1 MLGILTYWHIRS
13 GSCAPAARKLRSPV
27 TLFNAAHA
35 LRWTAWLERAER
47 RLPALTRLR
56 QPEPLP
62 VELHRRRIYI
72 LPTASGVGFGVLL
85 AVMLVGALNY
95 QNNAALLLT
104 CLLGATV
111 INSMLS
117 AFRAL
122 HGLRITRIQAGHTCA
137 GEPLALQ
144 LEFDAGGRAR
154 HALCLDL
161 DDATHAFSLDTR
173 GGETTLAM
181 PTERRGWNRVPRM
194 RISSTLPF
202 GLFRAWSWITPDHEA
217 LVYPRALAG
226 PPPPSDQDDGVQR
239 THGDEDYAQ
248 LREYH
253 FGDPLKRVAW
263 KASARHDRLLIREL
277 DSAAHDA
284 PQRFDWA
291 MLHGLDRETRI
302 SRLAGWVR
310 EAHAAGR
317 AWTLVLPD
325 ARVLGPEADNAHY
338 HRCMTALALLP

>member
-1 MLGILTYWHIRS
+1 MN
-13 GSCAPAARKLRSPV
+13 AAARTWREALI
-27 TLFNAAHA
+27 AH
-35 LRWTAWLERAER
+35 AER
-47 RLPALTRLR
+47 RLPSLTRLR
-56 QPEPLP
+56 GPEPLP
-62 VELHRRRIYI
+62 IELHRRRIYI
-72 LPTASGVGFGVLL
+72 LPTKSGIGFGVLL

-122 HGLRITRIQAGHTCA
+122 HGLQLTGIRAGHACV
-137 GEPLALQ
+137 GDPLPLR
-144 LEFDAGGRAR
+144 LEFATLARAR
-154 HALCLDL
+154 AALCLDM
-161 DDATHAFSLDTR
+161 DHASHAFSLDAR
-173 GGETTLAM
+173 DSETTFPM
-181 PTERRGWNRVPRM
+181 PTEQRGWNRVPRM

-202 GLFRAWSWITPDHEA
+202 GLFRAWSWITPEHDV
-217 LVYPRALAG
+217 LVYPRLLAG
-226 PPPPSDQDDGVQR
+226 PPPPPDEDDGAQR
-239 THGDEDYAQ
+239 AQGDEDYAQ

-277 DSAAHDA
+277 DAAAYDA
-284 PQRFDWA
+284 PQRFEWN

-302 SRLAGWVR
+302 SRLAGWVH

-325 ARVLGPEADNAHY
+325 ARSLGPEADNAHY
-338 HRCMTALALLP
+338 HRCMTALAVLP

>member
-1 MLGILTYWHIRS
+1 M
-13 GSCAPAARKLRSPV
+13 
-27 TLFNAAHA
+27 NAAVRSWRDA
-35 LRWTAWLERAER
+35 LVARAEK
-47 RLPALTRLR
+47 RLPALTRMR
-56 QPEPLP
+56 QPESLP
-62 VELHRRRIYI
+62 IELHRRRIYI
-72 LPTASGVGFGVLL
+72 LPTKSGIGFGVLL
-85 AVMLVGALNY
+85 LVMLLGALNY

-111 INSMLS
+111 VNSMLV

-122 HGLRITRIQAGHTCA
+122 H
-137 GEPLALQ
+137 ALQ
-144 LEFDAGGRAR
+144 LTCIRAGQACAGDPLPLHLEFATLGRAR
-154 HALCLDL
+154 DALCLDM
-161 DDATHAFSLDTR
+161 DHTRHALSLDAR
-173 GGETTLAM
+173 GGETTFPM
-181 PTERRGWNRVPRM
+181 PTEHRGWHRVPRM

-202 GLFRAWSWITPDHEA
+202 GLFRAWSWITPEHDV
-217 LVYPRALAG
+217 LVYPRVLAG
-226 PPPPSDQDDGVQR
+226 PPPPPDEDGGAQR
-239 THGDEDYAQ
+239 TRGDEDYAQ

-277 DSAAHDA
+277 DAAAHDA
-284 PQRFDWA
+284 PQRFEWN

-302 SRLAGWVR
+302 SRLAGWVH

-325 ARVLGPEADNAHY
+325 ARSLGPDADNAHY

>member
-1 MLGILTYWHIRS
+1 M
-13 GSCAPAARKLRSPV
+13 ARTWRE
-27 TLFNAAHA
+27 A
-35 LRWTAWLERAER
+35 LIARAER
-47 RLPALTRLR
+47 RLPALTRMR
-56 QPEPLP
+56 EPEPLP
-62 VELHRRRIYI
+62 IELHRRRIYI
-72 LPTASGVGFGVLL
+72 LPTKSGVGFGVLL
-85 AVMLVGALNY
+85 AVMLLGALNY

-111 INSMLS
+111 INSMLG

-122 HGLRITRIQAGHTCA
+122 HGLQLTCIRAGHARA
-137 GEPLALQ
+137 GDPLPLH
-144 LEFDAGGRAR
+144 LGFDANRRAR
-154 HALCLDL
+154 AVLCLDVEHV
-161 DDATHAFSLDTR
+161 TQAFSLDAR

-181 PTERRGWNRVPRM
+181 PTENRGWNRVPRM

-202 GLFRAWSWITPDHEA
+202 GLFRAWSWITPQHDV

-226 PPPPSDQDDGVQR
+226 APPPPDEDDGAQR
-239 THGDEDYAQ
+239 VRGDDDYAQ

-253 FGDPLKRVAW
+253 FGDTMKRVAW

-277 DSAAHDA
+277 DTAALDA

-302 SRLAGWVR
+302 SRLAGWVC

-325 ARVLGPEADNAHY
+325 ARSFGPEADNAHY